1 MKNGPLVWICS
12 FVTLSILLSF
22 PSLCFTSS
30 PHFSLKKVQMN
41 SGVLFSNTFN
51 VSPISFSTMC
61 EARKLRLKLLLLL
74 FFFPPIRYAIFGC
87 ISGLFEQII
96 VVWKITSFCT
106 SWPSKVPSQQLVMGD
121 KGVNL
126 TYCLMNCTFALP
138 LGFSFLILILISQ
151 VIFVKQIWQTFYLS

>member
-1 MKNGPLVWICS
+1 MKHGPLVWICS
-12 FVTLSILLSF
+12 FETLSILLSF
-22 PSLCFTSS
+22 PYLCFTSS
-30 PHFSLKKVQMN
+30 PHFFFKESTDEQWCIIW
-41 SGVLFSNTFN
+41 NTFY

-61 EARKLRLKLLLLL
+61 KARKLRLKLLLLL
-74 FFFPPIRYAIFGC
+74 FFFPPIRYAIFWC

-106 SWPSKVPSQQLVMGD
+106 SWPSKLPGQQLVMGD

-138 LGFSFLILILISQ
+138 LGFSFLILILILQ
-151 VIFVKQIWQTFYLS
+151 FIYVKQMWQTF